1 MQHLNQS
8 PLFPDGIDV
17 NELRTALS
25 SLELLFS
32 YEDERANL
40 SQSRAAINDLGHGT
54 ETRKVHTW
62 KCESYQVLQTHNIER
77 SASDRG
83 KPYQLLDV
91 EQFEENMYSGDV
103 NIVVKEK

>member
-25 SLELLFS
+25 SLEFLFS
-32 YEDERANL
+32 CEDERANL
-40 SQSRAAINDLGHGT
+40 FQSTAAINDLGHGT
-54 ETRKVHTW
+54 KTRKVHTW
-62 KCESYQVLQTHNIER
+62 KCESYQVLQTQNIER

-91 EQFEENMYSGDV
+91 ERFEEHVFRRREYCS
-103 NIVVKEK
+103 